1 MPFNDELDTPAFRA
15 WLSRTIE
22 PLCDADPTVLS
33 DYIVALMKHDASM
46 TEDEWKTFISREL
59 VDFLESSS
67 GPFVQTLFQTLHS
80 KNYDLTQTLPTPASH
95 PIPTGPAAEVAPQP
109 SAGPSIVQD
118 GQQKEQKDV
127 TMQEMPVGVS
137 GRRKCRDYHER
148 GYCMR
153 GANCQYEHS
162 ADMLIPTPE
171 MMFQGFL
178 PPFMPGMPGMPM
190 QYPGVQPMGP
200 MAMHGPG
207 FRDDPNSRHRSFG
220 NRPLPSNEG
229 ESFEGSSRPPSDH
242 SKTTLLITDIP
253 DANMSVVAIRN
264 YFQQFGTI
272 TSVALEGRGN
282 RALVSFASNLEA
294 YKAWKSDEAVF
305 GNRHVKVLWHKP
317 RPGQG
322 AAGQKALEQSK
333 KLLTNLQKM
342 EAGEELNQGVKP
354 KLSGPETRLQA
365 TLAELEHR
373 EKQSKK
379 EPLIA
384 EQKVL
389 LKRASTGTKEE
400 KVQILKRLREITKEL
415 EIINNPPPKPE
426 SMDVDD
432 AKSRLDRELA
442 AHGMEMGGQDEEELA
457 RLNAQLA
464 SLKEKANTLGVNA
477 SARYSPYSRGRGGRG
492 RGRGG
497 PPRPMRLDN
506 RSRTILV
513 SGDRFADEEARR
525 VVQEWYEATGGGVEF
540 VDGNLRIT
548 YPQRE
553 MAEKALA
560 LGTNELREKAG
571 PIRTA
576 WEPPKPVERYQPS
589 DVEMTVHMGEEELR
603 GEKDDDE

>member
-46 TEDEWKTFISREL
+46 TEDEWKAFISREL

-67 GPFVQTLFQTLHS
+67 RPFVETLFQTLHS
-80 KNYDLTQTLPTPASH
+80 KDYDLTQTLPAPAVSH
-95 PIPTGPAAEVAPQP
+95 PIPTGPAAGVAPQP
-109 SAGPSIVQD
+109 SAGPSTMQN
-118 GQQKEQKDV
+118 GQQRDV

-178 PPFMPGMPGMPM
+178 PPFMPGMPGMPI
-190 QYPGVQPMGP
+190 QYPGMQPVRP
-200 MAMHGPG
+200 MTMQGPG
-207 FRDDPNSRHRSFG
+207 FRDGPNGRNRSFG
-220 NRPLPSNEG
+220 NRPPPSNEG
-229 ESFEGSSRPPSDH
+229 ENFEGSSRPPSDH

-253 DANMSVVAIRN
+253 EANMSVVAIRN

-282 RALVSFASNLEA
+282 RALVTFASNLEA

-333 KLLTNLQKM
+333 KLLENLQKM
-342 EAGEELNQGVKP
+342 EAGEGPNQGVKP

-513 SGDRFADEEARR
+513 SGDRFGDEEARR
-525 VVQEWYEATGGGVEF
+525 VVQEWYESTGGGVEF
-540 VDGNLRIT
+540 VDGSLRIT

-576 WEPPKPVERYQPS
+576 WEPLKPVERYQPP